1 MEYFK
6 LHLILGMVIHSKKS
20 NVVGFNSVQNFST
33 NSYKKLNAFPCELS
47 LEAAICKLY
56 NIICFQAPNS
66 TVLFNFDWSRSL
78 VINNIRELPR
88 YKVPQNIISTFSL
101 KCILLLEIR
110 KCLIFYMP
118 GLVPW
123 GHSSHKILY
132 CQSHLWISLWTC
144 VWSEWW
150 HHSGSLPLGRQGYTE
165 TQEGSSHVHSDWP
178 SLQWTQ
184 CQLINIC
191 R

>member
-101 KCILLLEIR
+101 KCILLLENASYFICQGLSPEATVLTRSYTVNHICGYHYEPVSEVSDDITVGVCLLVGKGTPRR
-110 KCLIFYMP
+110 KRAVLTSIVTGQVCS
-118 GLVPW
+118 GLSV
-123 GHSSHKILY
+123 
-132 CQSHLWISLWTC
+132 
-144 VWSEWW
+144 
-150 HHSGSLPLGRQGYTE
+150 
-165 TQEGSSHVHSDWP
+165 
-178 SLQWTQ
+178 
-184 CQLINIC
+184 N
-191 R
+191 